1 MKICEN
7 CVYFDACGD
16 IDREMPCDGRKE
28 KEMKV
33 RTVKEA
39 CIDRYL
45 NGEQDLQEVATE
57 IHKAGY
63 FNYIPSESETLE
75 WMFGKANPYY
85 IRNKQRRHDLAA
97 VLQMAK
103 ANGCECYITK
113 HESGYDYGYMIF
125 SEALYM
131 GNFVFPLPDVIMYIQ
146 NGDFW
151 GWDFSI
157 EYIPSREN
165 GTGCRCNEES
175 VCSIDWNGL
184 LQQKADGLAFARKL
198 GAKLYR
204 SADEWKAKKWN
215 FEELIKL

>member
-1 MKICEN
+1 MKICKN
-7 CVYFDACGD
+7 CKYFDACGD
-16 IDREMPCDGRKE
+16 FEREMPCDGREE
-28 KEMKV
+28 KGMKV

-45 NGEQDLQEVATE
+45 NGEQDINEVAKE
-57 IHKAGY
+57 ITKAGY

-97 VLQMAK
+97 VLQLAK
-103 ANGCECYITK
+103 VNGCECYITN
-113 HESGYDYGYMIF
+113 HDSGYDYGFM
-125 SEALYM
+125 
-131 GNFVFPLPDVIMYIQ
+131 VFQDGVIMYIQ

-215 FEELIKL
+215 FEKLIKL